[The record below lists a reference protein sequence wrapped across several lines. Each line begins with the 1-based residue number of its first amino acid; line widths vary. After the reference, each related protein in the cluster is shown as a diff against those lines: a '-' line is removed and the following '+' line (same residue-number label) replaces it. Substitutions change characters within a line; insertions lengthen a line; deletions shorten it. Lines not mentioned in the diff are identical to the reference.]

1 MSSSDLPPPHEWP
14 RNVRDLYEPVRVIGK
29 GGFASVWMANEKE
42 QHSNEDQVAIKIMQD
57 NAYAEREIAI
67 LSELT
72 SKHPHPNV
80 VRLIRDIK
88 ADGGVSKDSSSMGI
102 RCAVLSLARGPTL
115 NFILNEFGALGMA
128 VAQSISRQ
136 LIGAVAFLHGH
147 AGEMLTLHHNMT
159 FHARSFLKTSN
170 IGI

>member
-88 ADGGVSKDSSSMGI
+88 ADGGVSKDSSSMCI
-102 RCAVLSLARGPTL
+102 VRCAVLSLARGPTL

-147 AGEMLTLHHNMT
+147 AGKMLTLHHIIDFSCT
-159 FHARSFLKTSN
+159 FISENF
-170 IGI
+170 

>member
-1 MSSSDLPPPHEWP
+1 MSSSYVTPPNEWP
-14 RNVRDLYEPVRVIGK
+14 RIVQDLYEPVRVIGK
-29 GGFASVWMANEKE
+29 GGFASVWMANERE

-80 VRLIRDIK
+80 VRLLRDIK
-88 ADGGVSKDSSSMGI
+88 ADDGVSKDGSSMGI
-102 RCAVLSLARGPTL
+102 RFMVLSLARGPTL
-115 NFILNEFGALGMA
+115 NFILNEFGALGMV
-128 VAQSISRQ
+128 VAKSISRQ
-136 LIGAVAFLHGH
+136 LIGAVAFLHDHG
-147 AGEMLTLHHNMT
+147 GEMLTFETLT

-170 IGI
+170 VGV

>member
-1 MSSSDLPPPHEWP
+1 MSSSCVPPPNEWP
-14 RNVRDLYEPVRVIGK
+14 RKVRDLYEPVRVIGK

-42 QHSNEDQVAIKIMQD
+42 HPTNKDQVAIKIMQD
-57 NAYAEREIAI
+57 NEYAEREIAI

-72 SKHPHPNV
+72 SKHPHPNI

-88 ADGGVSKDSSSMGI
+88 AGVGVLKDGSSMGI

-115 NFILNEFGALGMA
+115 NFILNEFGALGMV

-147 AGEMLTLHHNMT
+147 AGEMFTLHRDID
-159 FHARSFLKTSN
+159 FSCTSISEN
-170 IGI
+170 F